1 MPAGAHMTW
10 QRLGR
15 LAGFVAIAGVLGFL
29 VHEAG
34 HWAGGRLWGL
44 DMYLQLNK
52 AGPAD
57 PDANPGFWAQIT
69 MTSGGPVVTLV
80 QALIG
85 VVLARRFPLPGF
97 ALVFTAAFM
106 RILAFAISIL
116 VNPNDE
122 ARIGE
127 MLGLGPYPVHLAV
140 IGILL
145 ALLAVTAMRTR
156 AGWRAFLTAFVMSSV
171 AVTAVVYLD
180 PVVGRIL

>member
-1 MPAGAHMTW
+1 MTGS
-10 QRLGR
+10 QLVR
-15 LAGFVAIAGVLGFL
+15 LAGLVAITGILVFL

-34 HWAGGRLWGL
+34 HWAGGRLWGFE
-44 DMYLQLNK
+44 MYLQLNK

-57 PDANPGFWAQIT
+57 PEADPGFWAQMT
-69 MTSGGPVVTLV
+69 MTGAGPAVTLV

-85 VVLARRFPLPGF
+85 LALARRFPLVGF
-97 ALVFTAAFM
+97 ALVFTAAFT

-140 IGILL
+140 VGILL
-145 ALLAVTAMRTR
+145 VLLTLTAMRSR
-156 AGWRAFLTAFVMSSV
+156 AGWPAFLTAFVMSSL

>member
-1 MPAGAHMTW
+1 MTVP
-10 QRLGR
+10 RLGR
-15 LAGFVAIAGVLGFL
+15 LAGLVALAGVLGFL
-29 VHEAG
+29 IHEAG
-34 HWAGGRLWGL
+34 HWVGGRLWGL

-52 AGPAD
+52 AGPVDPQAD
-57 PDANPGFWAQIT
+57 PGFWAQIT
-69 MTSGGPVVTLV
+69 ITGAGPVVTLV

-85 VVLARRFPLPGF
+85 LSLARRFPLLGF
-97 ALVFTAAFM
+97 ALVFTATFM

-127 MLGLGPYPVHLAV
+127 MLGLGLYPVHLAV

-145 ALLAVTAMRTR
+145 ALLTVTTVRSR
-156 AGWRAFLTAFVMSSV
+156 AGWPAFLTAFVMSSV